1 MNKLQLLFLLL
12 CILTLSCDRTA
23 VEEKEEVSLEELAY
37 EAPANALFQKL
48 EEEDT
53 RISFQNEL
61 RETEAF
67 NYYNYTYMYNGS
79 GVAVADFNNDG
90 LLDLFFVGAMTSNK
104 LYLNMGDLRFRDI
117 TAAAGVKGPNVLKTG
132 VAVHDVN
139 EDGYMDI
146 YVCHSGL
153 SPAAMRTN
161 ALYINNQD
169 GTFTEEAVARGLDDQ
184 SHTNHA
190 LFFDYDNDN
199 DLDLFLL
206 NHPIDFNL
214 INNMSL
220 KQKEDGTILR
230 DGTPENLFEGDRLF
244 ENVGQGQFKEVSEEA
259 GVFQKAYG
267 LSVTPMD
274 INEDGW
280 MDLYVGNDFIEPDF
294 LYINRGD
301 GTFVDSIDAYFPHTS
316 NNTMGADAGDVDN
329 DGRLDFMSL
338 DMLPE
343 GHYRQK
349 TLMTSMRYDRYKQ
362 LEEYNYGRQIMR
374 NTLFVKG
381 DDGKMRDVACFS
393 GVDAT
398 DWSWSPLIADF
409 DGDGY
414 KDIFITNGYRR
425 DLTDL
430 DYMTYYDEKVGRTSL
445 PEDNVEALLDE
456 VPIHPVPNYIYR
468 NRGDLT
474 FESSAKQWGLGDPV
488 FSNGALYADL
498 DNDGDLDLVVNNFD
512 MPTFI
517 YKNRSKEL
525 TGHRDLRLRL
535 KGPKGNIDGIG
546 AEIRVYAGDQI
557 QHQNVQRIKGFM
569 SYSSA
574 TAHFGMGKMEQVDSI
589 AIRWPDGK
597 TERLKNVKT
606 NQLLTIHYSD
616 AGIGPWPKL
625 PLPRQ
630 FLTSES
636 SVDFTHSENEFIDLK
651 REPLLPRAF
660 SRRGPVIEVLDFNRD
675 GREDF
680 FVGGARGQASAIF
693 IQQADG
699 TFQSIAE
706 EFFAGEA
713 QYEDVAVGVG
723 DFNSDGW
730 PDLYVG
736 SGGYSEPEES
746 FQYRDRLYINED
758 GRSLRRQQLPPRQVN
773 TGAVTVADF
782 NQDGLMD
789 VFVAGYLIPDQ
800 YPHAPASYILINRE
814 GELEDQTDQWWPDGA
829 IEEAVSSALS
839 LDVTGNGYDDLLV
852 AGEWMPLTLWPNSG
866 EQFLDPVAVPDSE
879 GWWNTLE
886 ASQLNAGG
894 ETHILAGNF
903 GENTRWRARP
913 EEPIEVFAADFDQ
926 SGRHTPLL
934 THYMQGER
942 VPIARRD
949 ALMELMPSLR
959 SKYVKFSSYAE
970 ARIEDL
976 VDVEGDQVLHRKAA
990 TLKSGYLPWNADGPG
1005 AWQEF
1010 PMEAQWSSIH
1020 AFATADLTGNGL
1032 SDIIFGGND
1041 FELEIESARMDAN
1054 SMGVLLQVKENQ
1066 WKYVPQDGLLGRFN
1080 RELRSLK
1087 VIQVKGTPHLIAGWK
1102 EHPVEIFALKIFDRE
1117 G

>member
-1 MNKLQLLFLLL
+1 MNKPQFLLL
-12 CILTLSCDRTA
+12 LLCFLALSCEQSPT
-23 VEEKEEVSLEELAY
+23 EEKKESLEELAY

-48 EEEDT
+48 EEEET
-53 RISFQNEL
+53 QISFRNVL

-90 LLDLFFVGAMTSNK
+90 LLDLFFVGAMSSNK
-104 LYLNMGDLRFRDI
+104 LYLNMGDLRFKDV
-117 TAAAGVKGPNVLKTG
+117 TAAAGVAGPNVLKTG

-153 SPAAMRTN
+153 SSPAMRTN

-169 GTFTEEAVARGLDDQ
+169 GTFSEEAVTRGVDDQ

-206 NHPIDFNL
+206 NHPIDFTL

-230 DGTPENLFEGDRLF
+230 DGTPGNQFEGDRLF
-244 ENVGQGQFKEVSEEA
+244 ENIGQGQFKEVSEEA
-259 GVFQKAYG
+259 GIFQKAYG

-294 LYINRGD
+294 LYINRKD
-301 GTFVDSIDAYFPHTS
+301 GTFIDSIDAYFPHTS
-316 NNTMGADAGDVDN
+316 NNTMGADAGDINN

-362 LEEYNYGRQIMR
+362 LEKYNYGRQIMR

-381 DDGKMRDVACFS
+381 SDGKMRDVACFA

-409 DGDGY
+409 DGDGF

-456 VPIHPVPNYIYR
+456 VPIHPVHNYIYR

-474 FESSAKQWGLGDPV
+474 FESSAKEWGLGEPV
-488 FSNGALYADL
+488 FSNGALHADL

-525 TGHRDLRLRL
+525 TKHRDLRIRL
-535 KGPKGNIDGIG
+535 NGPKGNIEGIG
-546 AEIRVYAGDQI
+546 AQIRVYAGEQI

-574 TAHFGMGKMEQVDSI
+574 IAHFGMGQIQQADSVVV
-589 AIRWPDGK
+589 RWPDGK
-597 TERLKNVKT
+597 VQRLQEVPT
-606 NQLLTIHYSD
+606 NQLLTLNYSA
-616 AGIGPWPKL
+616 AGSGVWPKL
-625 PLPRQ
+625 SNARP
-630 FLTSES
+630 FLISGTP
-636 SVDFTHSENEFIDLK
+636 VDFTHNENEFIDLK
-651 REPLLPRAF
+651 REPLLPRAY
-660 SRRGPVIEVLDFNRD
+660 SRRGPIVEVLDFNRD

-680 FVGGARGQASAIF
+680 FVGGARGQASALF

-699 TFQSIAE
+699 AFQSIAK

-713 QYEDVAVGVG
+713 QYEDVAVGLG
-723 DFNSDGW
+723 DFNGDGW

-736 SGGYSEPEES
+736 SGGYSELKES
-746 FQYRDRLYINED
+746 FQYRDRLYINEE

-782 NQDGLMD
+782 NQDGQMD
-789 VFVAGYLIPDQ
+789 IIVAGYLTPDQ
-800 YPHAPASYILINRE
+800 YPHAPASYILINNN
-814 GELEDQTDQWWPDGA
+814 GKLEDQTDQWWPDGPMESA
-829 IEEAVSSALS
+829 ISTALS
-839 LDVTGNGYDDLLV
+839 IDLSGNGYDDLLV

-866 EQFLDPVAVPDSE
+866 ERFLDPIKVPDSE

-886 ASQLNAGG
+886 ASQLNESG

-903 GENTRWRARP
+903 GENTRWRATP

-942 VPIARRD
+942 VPVARRD

-959 SKYVKFSSYAE
+959 SRYVKFSTYAE

-976 VDVEGDQVLHRKAA
+976 VDIEGDQVLHRKAS
-990 TLKSGYLPWNADGPG
+990 TLKSGYLPWSAAGPG
-1005 AWQEF
+1005 SWKAF

-1032 SDIIFGGND
+1032 TDIIFGGND

-1054 SMGVLLQVKENQ
+1054 SIGVLLQVEKNQ
-1066 WKYVPQDGLLGRFN
+1066 WKFVPQEGLPGRFN
-1080 RELRSLK
+1080 RELRSMK
-1087 VIQVKGTPHLIAGWK
+1087 VIEVSGAPHLIVGWK
-1102 EHPVEIFALKIFDRE
+1102 EHPVEIFALHLSERE